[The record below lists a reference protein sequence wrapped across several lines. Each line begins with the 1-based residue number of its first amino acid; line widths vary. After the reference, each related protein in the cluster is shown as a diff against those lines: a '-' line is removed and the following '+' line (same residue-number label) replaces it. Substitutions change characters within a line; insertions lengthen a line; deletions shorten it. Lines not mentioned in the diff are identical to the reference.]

1 MHLAKHLVF
10 LSVGFLFIILPSPV
24 LALTFSVSPAEVKVA
39 HLEPGQEVTFNITI
53 SNKDNINHVFT
64 LDTYNPKESER
75 RPGEALFPVSSW
87 ISFLQQ
93 VDVPANSN
101 AQVKV
106 TIDIPESQEWYDK
119 NWEIWLKVSADEESL
134 VTVNYYIR
142 LLVST
147 TDLEL
152 NTSYRWIIGVIV
164 TIIFFSGY
172 TVYRSR
178 RREEKLDA

>member
-1 MHLAKHLVF
+1 MHLAKYLVF
-10 LSVGFLFIILPSPV
+10 LSVGFLFIILSSPAS
-24 LALTFSVSPAEVKVA
+24 ALTFSVSPAEVKVA
-39 HLEPGQEVTFNITI
+39 HLEPGQEATFNITI
-53 SNKDNINHVFT
+53 SNKDNISQVFT

-75 RPGEALFPVSSW
+75 RPGEAPFPDGSW
-87 ISFLQQ
+87 ISFPQQ

-101 AQVKV
+101 TQVEV
-106 TIDIPESQEWYDK
+106 TIGIPESQEWYDK

-152 NTSYRWIIGVIV
+152 NTSYRWIIGIIV
-164 TIIFFSGY
+164 AIIFFSGY
-172 TVYRSR
+172 AVCRSR
-178 RREEKLDA
+178 RREEKIDA